1 MLADT
6 QKRLEYIHSLQETIC
21 MNYRKM
27 TEQEV
32 TLEEKVCRH
41 KSENDPTENHIIV
54 VKLSFMHYIGT
65 LRLFYYILVIDFFYT
80 AVHVLLFFVLCLD
93 AAHVGLLYSPLEASR

>member
-1 MLADT
+1 MLSSLQVRESVKMLADT

-21 MNYRKM
+21 LNYRKM
-27 TEQEV
+27 TEQEM

-65 LRLFYYILVIDFFYT
+65 LRLFYYILVIDFFT
-80 AVHVLLFFVLCLD
+80 LQFMCFCFLFCV
-93 AAHVGLLYSPLEASR
+93 